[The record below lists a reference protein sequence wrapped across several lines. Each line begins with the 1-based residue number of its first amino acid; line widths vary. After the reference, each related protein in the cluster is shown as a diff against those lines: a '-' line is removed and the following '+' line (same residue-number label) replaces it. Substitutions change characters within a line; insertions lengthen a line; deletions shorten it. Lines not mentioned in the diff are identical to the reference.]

1 MPTTKPI
8 ENLSP
13 DDALAFR
20 EAIQPYVQDVMAQDA
35 AIARGLADNTF
46 PNAYAATLPKGVTG
60 TTVTAQGTGGTAGTY
75 ALGVSGGPAGFAG
88 RYVIGSDGKI
98 SVSGGIIIDNPGLA
112 TASTTPTL
120 SFPSGGITGAT
131 ATATVGSLIREQLT
145 YYAVSEDGKS
155 KLLWRNS
162 GGAPE
167 PVLAAPGQ
175 QVEEYL
181 KDGLDGVLSRAKNS
195 VPFPTWAALAAA
207 TGMAVS
213 DRATVETIDT
223 GTHTDPVV
231 GGTVNNAGLFEY
243 FASPAGWKRIADS
256 DGVIATAALAA
267 SRATIASIFARGGFY
282 STAGVWSTNAG
293 TWVTTDYL
301 ELSTFDIASIKLSG
315 ITTIASVAYWDANL
329 AFISGVAAAS
339 NGAFVTSMGT
349 IPGNAVY
356 VTFTSN
362 IPARA
367 NEIFQYA
374 PKPTPA
380 RNAAGKTASST
391 LFSKL
396 FTLTGL
402 YNTSGVLQSA
412 AGWLA
417 TPLLD
422 LSLINI
428 RSLRLYGAMTS
439 RVVAWFDDVKA
450 PISGVVAA
458 ANYAYVSDVGAI
470 PATAKYVA
478 FCCYTSSGAFDQ
490 FVDISTLPVAGVRSD
505 GRVSA
510 DLAPLATNLGFIT
523 STTGV
528 FTASDNWL
536 TSDFLAASPGE
547 VLGWSAYGY
556 SNVATVTWYDV
567 NKARLASAVPGSNGV
582 WSSSSTAPAGT
593 VYKRVCFGRP
603 NYGTTGTYVSS
614 VLLSVSLSA
623 FIAASYQPSGE
634 SLTFNTPVFKRP
646 RAARLTGASVAVL
659 YGDSRTSTS
668 IPFTG
673 TVAAAVLGTTV
684 SIKGISGSTVAQQAS
699 DANLATIWAASPD
712 VVIYMPGGNDTGA
725 AGSVGSL
732 TGTVIGETIVP
743 QISVAGSYSGTY
755 FVQAIDYVI
764 RRFKA
769 QYDDI
774 RTRAGLT
781 GSETEAQ
788 KNDLIRALKKPMLI
802 VCTDLPQQRASAAY
816 GLAENLERKRQAI
829 IEACVFNK
837 VHCVDT
843 MSVVGWNMALEPSG
857 FTPPGDPTYANNGVY
872 TTDGLHPNEFGL
884 QAWLQI
890 VAADAGLV

>member
-13 DDALAFR
+13 DDALAFK
-20 EAIQPYVQDVMAQDA
+20 EAIQPYVQDVMAEDA
-35 AIARGLADNTF
+35 VIARGLADNTF
-46 PNAYAATLPKGVTG
+46 PNAYAGTLPKGVTE
-60 TTVTAQGTGGTAGTY
+60 TTVTAQGSGGTAGTY
-75 ALGVSGGPAGFAG
+75 TLGVSGGPAGFAG
-88 RYVIGSDGKI
+88 RYVIGSDGKVP
-98 SVSGGIIIDNPGLA
+98 VSGGIIIDNPGLA
-112 TASTTPTL
+112 SASTAPTL
-120 SFPSGGITGAT
+120 SFPSGGITGAA
-131 ATATVGSLIREQLT
+131 ATATVRSLIREQLT

-167 PVLAAPGQ
+167 PVLAAPGL

-195 VPFPTWAALAAA
+195 VPFSTWAALAAA
-207 TGMAVS
+207 TGMAVG

-267 SRATIASIFARGGFY
+267 SRATIASIFTRAGNY
-282 STAGVWSTNAG
+282 SLTGTFSVNAS
-293 TWVTTDYL
+293 WMTTDFL
-301 ELSTFDIASIKLSG
+301 ELSMFDVTALNLYG
-315 ITTIASVAYWDANL
+315 VTTLLSVAFWDANFG
-329 AFISGVAAAS
+329 FISGIAAAS
-339 NGAFVTSMGT
+339 NGAYVTSMGT

-356 VTFTSN
+356 VTFTDYIAS
-362 IPARA
+362 RGS
-367 NEIFQYA
+367 EVFKYA
-374 PKPTPA
+374 PKPKVA
-380 RNAAGKTASST
+380 RDAIGSAASAAI
-391 LFSKL
+391 LPKL
-396 FTLTGL
+396 FTLAGFYTTAGL
-402 YNTSGVLQSA
+402 FSA
-412 AGWLA
+412 NASWAA
-417 TPLLD
+417 TPLMEISALA
-422 LSLINI
+422 LRGI
-428 RSLRLYGAMTS
+428 RLQGATTS
-439 RVVAWFDDVKA
+439 RVVAWFDDNKV
-450 PISGVVAA
+450 PIGGVTAA
-458 ANYAYVSDVGAI
+458 TSYSYVTSIGTI
-470 PATAKYVA
+470 PAGAKYVA
-478 FCCYTSSGAFDQ
+478 FCYYINNAQNQSVDLIGLPFSG
-490 FVDISTLPVAGVRSD
+490 IRSD
-505 GRVSA
+505 GLVPVQ
-510 DLAPLATNLGFIT
+510 LAQLATTIGYILQSNGNFVADT
-523 STTGV
+523 
-528 FTASDNWL
+528 NWL
-536 TSDFLAASPGE
+536 SSDFLPASPGE
-547 VLGWSAYGY
+547 VIAWSAYGFTT
-556 SNVATVTWYDV
+556 VATITWYDS
-567 NKARLASAVPGSNGV
+567 NKARVASSATGANGV
-582 WSSSSTAPAGT
+582 WASSSTAPAGT
-593 VYKRVCFGRP
+593 AYKRFSFGRP
-603 NYGTTGTYVSS
+603 GYGTTGAGVVNS
-614 VLLSVSLSA
+614 VTENVALATFMASA
-623 FIAASYQPSGE
+623 QAPSAA
-634 SLTFNTPVFKRP
+634 SLTFSTPVFKRP
-646 RAARLTGASVAVL
+646 RAMRLTGSSVVVL
-659 YGDSRTSTS
+659 YGDSRTSTA

-673 TVAAAVLGTTV
+673 TTAAAVLGTTV
-684 SIKGISGSTVAQQAS
+684 SVKGISGSTVAQQAS
-699 DANLATIWAASPD
+699 DANLATVWAASPD
-712 VVIYMPGGNDTGA
+712 AVIYMPGGNDTGA

-732 TGTVIGETIVP
+732 TGAVIGETIVP

-829 IEACVFNK
+829 IDACAVNK

-843 MSVVGWNMALEPSG
+843 MSAVGWNMALEPTG

-890 VAADAGLV
+890 VAADAALV